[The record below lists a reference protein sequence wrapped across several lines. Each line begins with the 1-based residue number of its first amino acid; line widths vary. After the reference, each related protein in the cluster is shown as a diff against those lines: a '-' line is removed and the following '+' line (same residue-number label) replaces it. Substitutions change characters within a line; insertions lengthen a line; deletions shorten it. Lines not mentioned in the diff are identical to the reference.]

1 MNKVLKGTLYNT
13 IGMFVYLFSQWSMS
27 ILVVRLSGSY
37 EEAGILATAV
47 SVCNVFYIIS
57 NFTIRN
63 YQVADINDKFSNS
76 EYFTHRIITCVMSL
90 LLLIV
95 YLFVMQYSLYISLSV
110 ICYMLIKTA
119 EAMVDVIHGAFQ
131 KEWRLDLACKSF
143 VIRGIANIIVF
154 SVMEHLTK
162 NLIVSLFSTAII
174 SLILA
179 VSFDFRVFHS
189 MFDLTVDFK
198 NKKVYKMFVCCLP
211 LFVYGFLSTLLYNS
225 PRIMAQKICG
235 EEMFGYYSSVAAPT
249 IVIHVAINSIFSP
262 CITLLS
268 EQFTKR
274 DKKFFKTILLIQG
287 VIILVSL
294 IAIAGFKLLGELFLK
309 TVFGEEIL
317 PYCYLLIPAVVGAAL
332 SIAASFVSTL
342 FTVMGRNT
350 IMMILEGVSLIV
362 GLVLSAVLINRFEL
376 QGINYAIIASCMFCI
391 ILNYCFA
398 IPIGIK
404 CFHKTKTK

>member
-37 EEAGILATAV
+37 EEAGVLATAV

-57 NFTIRN
+57 HFTIRN
-63 YQVADINDKFSNS
+63 YQIADINDKFSNS

-90 LLLIV
+90 LILIV
-95 YLFVMQYSLYISLSV
+95 YLFAMQYSLYISLSV

-154 SVMEHLTK
+154 SVMEYLTK
-162 NLIVSLFSTAII
+162 NLIISLFSTATV
-174 SLILA
+174 SLVLA
-179 VSFDFRVFHS
+179 ITFDFRVFRS
-189 MFDLTVDFK
+189 MFDLTIDFK
-198 NKKVYKMFVCCLP
+198 NKKVYKMFMCCFP
-211 LFVYGFLSTLLYNS
+211 IFAYGLLSALLYNS

-268 EQFTKR
+268 EQFLKR
-274 DKKFFKTILLIQG
+274 EKKYFKTIITIQV
-287 VIILVSL
+287 VIIIISL
-294 IAIAGFKLLGELFLK
+294 IAIVGFKLLGELFLK

-317 PYCYLLIPAVVGAAL
+317 PYSYLLIPAVAGAAL
-332 SIAASFVSTL
+332 SVAAAFVSTL
-342 FTVMGRNT
+342 FTVMGHNT
-350 IMMILEGVSLIV
+350 IMVILEGISLIV
-362 GLVLSAVLINRFEL
+362 GLLLSAVLINRFEL
-376 QGINYAIIASCMFCI
+376 QGINYAIIASCAFCI

-398 IPIGIK
+398 IPIGLK
-404 CFHKTKTK
+404 HFRKTEVK